1 MKRSF
6 LTPCLLWLLAMQCLA
21 HEGLYEQ
28 LAKVTQQIRTE
39 PNNGSL
45 YLKRGELYR
54 QLRQWQ
60 NALSDYDRASRIN
73 PLFGPLLVET
83 EFLRGRMWL
92 QAAQPK
98 LAERSLSLF
107 LQAKPESAEAWLLRA
122 RAFEQLKK
130 HREASADFTRAIE
143 LTSQPKPDVFI
154 ERAKA
159 QLNAKQPEEALSGLE
174 FGIARLGQI
183 VTLQLQA
190 IEIELKLK
198 RWDAALNR
206 LDQISAQSL
215 RKESWLAR
223 RGEILL
229 LAGRKPEAQQA
240 FKQSLLAIENLPANL
255 RQTRAIE
262 ELKRTVKRRLD

>member
-1 MKRSF
+1 MKRSLF
-6 LTPCLLWLLAMQCLA
+6 TLCLLWLLALPCLA

-28 LAKVTQQIRTE
+28 LAKITQQIKAE

-54 QLRQWQ
+54 QLRQWR
-60 NALSDYDRASRIN
+60 NALSDYDQAIRIN
-73 PLFGPLLVET
+73 SLLAET

-92 QAAQPK
+92 EAAQPK

-107 LQAKPESAEAWLLRA
+107 LRTKPESAEAWLLRA
-122 RAFEQLKK
+122 RALEQLKK
-130 HREASADFTRAIE
+130 HGEASADFTRAIE

-159 QLNAKQPEEALSGLE
+159 QLNARQPEDALAGLE
-174 FGIARLGQI
+174 LGIRQFGQL
-183 VTLQLQA
+183 VTLQLQV
-190 IEIELKLK
+190 IEVELKLK
-198 RWDAALNR
+198 RWNAALNR
-206 LDQISAQSL
+206 LDQISAQSP
-215 RKESWLAR
+215 RKESWLAQK
-223 RGEILL
+223 GEILL
-229 LAGRKPEAQQA
+229 LAGRKPEAQQV